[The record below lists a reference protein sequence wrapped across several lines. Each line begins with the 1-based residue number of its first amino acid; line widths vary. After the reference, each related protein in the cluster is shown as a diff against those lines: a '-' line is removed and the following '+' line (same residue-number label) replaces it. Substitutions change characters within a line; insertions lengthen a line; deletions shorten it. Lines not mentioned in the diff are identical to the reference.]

1 MFLSGYFLIAATLL
15 AVAVCLRRVS
25 IIERE
30 LELARAKIDPE
41 ATPRLRRPTPRHA
54 RNEWSA

>member
-1 MFLSGYFLIAATLL
+1 MFLSGYFLVAATLL
-15 AVAVCLRRVS
+15 VVAVCLRRVR
-25 IIERE
+25 IVERE

-41 ATPRLRRPTPRHA
+41 VTPRHA